1 VLKEFEL
8 PLENLNLNNTAQII
22 NLDNVTEA
30 LILKEF
36 ELNNLNEM
44 KHLKNTDNRKHI
56 FDKMSSSL

>member
-1 VLKEFEL
+1 MLKEFEL
-8 PLENLNLNNTAQII
+8 PLENLNLNNTAQIT